1 MTRADDPH
9 PSGARR
15 KVRLA
20 ALPVHWTA
28 SDQAEAHVRPV
39 VCRTPR
45 PRLPAVA
52 ILLAAVLWSGSSLA
66 QPDSRWRL
74 VGQSPSVR
82 LHYDPSTLVRE
93 GDIRKVRELQ
103 DLDAPDPDGVRS
115 RVYLNEYDCRN
126 QMHRLGQM
134 QSYAGPMLSG
144 ERRFDV
150 REMGYWRRI
159 PGGSVFAQVYQQ
171 VCPDGQTLR
180 AAEEPPPL
188 QRLFGPR

>member
-1 MTRADDPH
+1 MMGGPPRGHRAPVV
-9 PSGARR
+9 SGDRIAAPPDGGQAAASRGSR
-15 KVRLA
+15 STGLLALAILTA
-20 ALPVHWTA
+20 ALLWPA
-28 SDQAEAHVRPV
+28 QA
-39 VCRTPR
+39 
-45 PRLPAVA
+45 
-52 ILLAAVLWSGSSLA
+52 AAQV
-66 QPDSRWRL
+66 DSRWRL
-74 VGQSPSVR
+74 VGQSASVR
-82 LHYDPSTLVRE
+82 LYYDPSTLVRE